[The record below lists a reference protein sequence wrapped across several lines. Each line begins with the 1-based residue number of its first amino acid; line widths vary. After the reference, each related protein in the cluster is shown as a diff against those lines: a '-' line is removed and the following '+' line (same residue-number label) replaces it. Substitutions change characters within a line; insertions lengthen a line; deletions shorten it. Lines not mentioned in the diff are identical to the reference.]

1 MTHPTALPRRQHH
14 ATASPPPLTDGTR
27 TTRQAGLVAGVCIL
41 LLAALAA
48 FGNFV
53 AVEGLVTR
61 GDAARTAADV
71 AASLGTFR
79 LGVAALLGVVALDVV
94 VAWALL
100 VFFRPVD
107 RRLARLA
114 GASRL
119 AYAGVFLAAVVQLAR
134 VPGLVGAGGDTVPSQ
149 VMAGVDSF
157 DRLWSAGLLL
167 FGLHLLLVGLLAYR
181 SGYVPRLLG
190 LLLLVAGA
198 GYVVDTAVAALS
210 TGSPF
215 EVSTVTFVGELL
227 LAVWLVVRGRRVS
240 LGTVRS

>member
-1 MTHPTALPRRQHH
+1 MTHPTTLPRRQRRT
-14 ATASPPPLTDGTR
+14 TASPPPRTDRARATR
-27 TTRQAGLVAGVCIL
+27 RAALVAGVSLL
-41 LLAALAA
+41 LLAALAV

-53 AVEGLVTR
+53 AVEGPVTR
-61 GDAARTAADV
+61 GDATRTAADV

-79 LGVAALLGVVALDVV
+79 LGVAALLGAVALDVV
-94 VAWALL
+94 VAWSLQ

-107 RRLARLA
+107 RRLSLLA
-114 GASRL
+114 GAARL
-119 AYAGVFLAAVVQLAR
+119 VYAGVFLAAVVQLAR
-134 VPGLVGAGGDTVPSQ
+134 VPGLVGAGGDAMPAQ
-149 VMAGVDSF
+149 VMARVDSF

-190 LLLLVAGA
+190 ILLLVAGA

-227 LAVWLVVRGRRVS
+227 LAIWLVVRGPRVS
-240 LGTVRS
+240 IETVRS

>member
-1 MTHPTALPRRQHH
+1 MTHPTTLPRRQRRT
-14 ATASPPPLTDGTR
+14 TASPPPRTDRVRATR
-27 TTRQAGLVAGVCIL
+27 RAALVAGVSLL
-41 LLAALAA
+41 LLAALAV

-79 LGVAALLGVVALDVV
+79 LGVAALLGAVALDVV
-94 VAWALL
+94 VAWSLQ

-107 RRLARLA
+107 RRLSLLA
-114 GASRL
+114 GAARL
-119 AYAGVFLAAVVQLAR
+119 VYAGVFLAAVVQLAR
-134 VPGLVGAGGDTVPSQ
+134 VPGLVGAGGDAMPAQ
-149 VMAGVDSF
+149 VMARVDSF

-190 LLLLVAGA
+190 ILLLVAGA

-227 LAVWLVVRGRRVS
+227 LAIWLVVRGPRVS
-240 LGTVRS
+240 IETVRS